1 MAQAPSVDLAAVAS
15 RSLAKS
21 VEVSAALDIPTGY
34 GSYEE
39 LLADPNIDAVY
50 VPLPNHLHCE
60 WATKSMEA
68 GKHVLCEKPLAVSV
82 DEIEQLPLRPWV
94 DTAKYNTIAIE
105 VDEVTGRHFELT
117 RPWLHMR
124 PQPEA

>member
-1 MAQAPSVDLAAVAS
+1 MSKIRWGVLGAAAIARTRTLPAMAQAPSVELAAVAS

-21 VEVSAALDIPTGY
+21 VDLSAALDIPTGY

-60 WATKSMEA
+60 WAIKAMEA

-82 DEIEQLPLRPWV
+82 EQIEQL
-94 DTAKYNTIAIE
+94 I
-105 VDEVTGRHFELT
+105 
-117 RPWLHMR
+117 
-124 PQPEA
+124 